1 MSINRSHLPCKLAFI
16 HLPPSRH
23 SLFFFQPARSSSLVP
38 TAAAGSRAPLH
49 GRPASS
55 MAKLPWSRRLLQPWH
70 PSPSP
75 SSSSS
80 MQQLLPFFSMA
91 QGTFLV
97 RARAVSSPASMARC
111 PCPPSHGALIPPC
124 AVPLFFY
131 LLPAP
136 RNSSSEQRTSC
147 CPRRAANGELSST
160 SPHGCELPSP
170 AARLP
175 LPWKPAAS
183 CPPPNRCPFFLPP
196 PAASCELH
204 SSMATSLSLLR
215 LLPKDS
221 TNPLLLHRSS
231 ISASLAACMPPAR
244 CIAQP
249 HCRCS
254 LSVNAQPLY
263 FPRWR
268 SSPIVSRAAGSQF
281 CGANGQHAVM
291 PAVCLLFLRSPKHR
305 RRSPR

>member
-1 MSINRSHLPCKLAFI
+1 
-16 HLPPSRH
+16 
-23 SLFFFQPARSSSLVP
+23 
-38 TAAAGSRAPLH
+38 
-49 GRPASS
+49 
-55 MAKLPWSRRLLQPWH
+55 MAKPPWSRRLLQPRH

-80 MQQLLPFFSMA
+80 MQQLLPFLSMA

-97 RARAVSSPASMARC
+97 RARAVSSPAFMARC
-111 PCPPSHGALIPPC
+111 LCPPSHGALIPPC
-124 AVPLFFY
+124 AAPLFFY

-183 CPPPNRCPFFLPP
+183 SPLPNRCPFFLPP

-204 SSMATSLSLLR
+204 SSMAASLSLLR

-254 LSVNAQPLY
+254 LSVNAQPLC

-268 SSPIVSRAAGSQF
+268 SSPVVSARCRLAVLWSQWTARRDARRVF
-281 CGANGQHAVM
+281 AVFAQ
-291 PAVCLLFLRSPKHR
+291 PQTSTSFTPVRP
-305 RRSPR
+305 RRSLFNSASALFSYD